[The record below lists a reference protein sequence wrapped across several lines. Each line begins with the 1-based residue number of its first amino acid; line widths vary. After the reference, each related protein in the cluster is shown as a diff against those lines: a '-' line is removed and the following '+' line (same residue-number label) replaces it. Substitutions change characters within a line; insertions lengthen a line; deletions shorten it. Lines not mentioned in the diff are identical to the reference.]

1 MNNIEEKALK
11 RRDEFIKGLENQIEW
26 IKQDE
31 YFDMDVIYLRLN
43 SFIQNNIRKENRLLN
58 YGIAE
63 LNNSIILIERGVWDG
78 TITSVEEM
86 AFVSFSRPME
96 DGSLTFSDKL
106 AKLELDA
113 EFDSFQEINEV
124 LHKSHLDI
132 DKFDNELIHIAAV
145 EQKLAKAL
153 NEKFCLMYV
162 GKFADNSSIDDK
174 SLLLLCAYE
183 LMQDNGY
190 DYKEKI
196 SQIRQDIENLS
207 NTPKN
212 SK

>member
-1 MNNIEEKALK
+1 MNNIEEKVLK

-31 YFDMDVIYLRLN
+31 YFDMNVIYLRLN

-58 YGIAE
+58 YGVAE
-63 LNNSIILIERGVWDG
+63 LNNSIDLIERGVLDE

-86 AFVSFSRPME
+86 AFVSFSRSME

-113 EFDSFQEINEV
+113 EFDNFQEINE
-124 LHKSHLDI
+124 LLYKSHLDI

-145 EQKLAKAL
+145 EQKLANAL
-153 NEKFCLMYV
+153 KEKFCSMYV
-162 GKFADNSSIDDK
+162 GKFANNSSIDNK
-174 SLLLLCAYE
+174 LLLLLCAYE

-190 DYKEKI
+190 DYKEKV
-196 SQIRQDIENLS
+196 SQIRKIL
-207 NTPKN
+207 KIY
-212 SK
+212 